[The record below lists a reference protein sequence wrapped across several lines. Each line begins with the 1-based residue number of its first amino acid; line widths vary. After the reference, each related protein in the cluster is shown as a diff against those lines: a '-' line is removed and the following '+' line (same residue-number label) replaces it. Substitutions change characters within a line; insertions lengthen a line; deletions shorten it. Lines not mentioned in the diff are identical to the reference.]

1 MAKGAKKKQNKKR
14 RTGAE
19 IERARTGGQIALMG
33 YDYQLVYSCYK
44 ALEFLN
50 CENKSLKLEG
60 IEDVDTFSS
69 MLDDHMIVE
78 HVQLKHS
85 KEKQDAS
92 FFDSILSNFLEVYLT
107 DKQNTN
113 KYFRLVYDMEIA
125 KGNLSKLIAN
135 KLDKTAIQ
143 FWTNKID
150 KIKEENPQWDWT
162 NFNFQVFGKQLK
174 FEKVTQNELEQ
185 KISCL
190 MIDKYEISTGNEQLF
205 INSLFY
211 SIFQAAKNRQKITHP
226 MLREIVQSVKDDV
239 ARGFQN
245 PAFHWF
251 EKIDFNKLKTAR
263 GNMEYYEGKKAS
275 PADIINGLPIRRK
288 NLEKEI
294 EESVM
299 ENKITVIKS
308 SSGQGKTTLAWQA
321 AYNLSKEFTV
331 YKLNWC
337 KETKE
342 IDNIIEFIN
351 SRSKLGEKTLIVLDN
366 LDVDLKEWNKLAQLL
381 EEKITLNYRLL
392 ITSREDDWYTFA
404 GDQSN
409 LVKLKILNISLN
421 RDQAK
426 NIYENLKE
434 RNKIHDDIRNWQ
446 SAWERVEEKQIL
458 IEYIYLLTHGEM
470 LEDRLSQQLKNINT
484 DKVSNIKLEVLRLIS
499 LADVIGIPLRSDKL
513 INEITSEAGFNA
525 DINGILESL
534 ENEFFLKAEVGSYVE
549 GLHPVR
555 SQHISDMLHVYL
567 PTSRTL
573 TKLLSIVDEG
583 YIAKL
588 FSQIPLHVDIEQDE
602 FYFSLSKEMKFKS
615 YAFIV
620 NTIEGLFSGSVL
632 KYFKENKTYFDNA
645 NERGGLLPFLM
656 EIGPWNSRNEM
667 DFELKTLKRVNEIMP
682 ENENIQYLLN
692 MAEEI
697 EKLDIEKSDLYIYS
711 YYLFNELN
719 GGILKRDISSY
730 SMLASWL
737 SRLSKKFDI
746 VTSLDYDEIWMNR
759 EKWKYDE
766 LSLLMY
772 EFHSL
777 NPSKYRKFIKKNK
790 ESILKYLKVKTD
802 SVNIYEL
809 DDDIYIEYILPPHKV
824 GKANE
829 YSVMRINAVCRFLPI
844 YKTYI
849 TNGVKPK
856 LELYSRFN
864 AVDESYKAMPIDN
877 IKLGFNTDL
886 TVLWKNSILSHYEF
900 SSVYE
905 WQEHWMNIRSDL
917 ITFIKLNIRV
927 LEYVLKQTKLTPEV
941 RVIDK
946 VRNEIFQSLLKEKL
960 FPRENRPFENP
971 ILLKNEI
978 SKLKNGFFFAI
989 RCYIESYLNVVMR
1002 RTENNASGIAMYN
1015 LRDAKYK
1022 LSEMQLGFRN
1032 IFERTTYYFDLDEI
1046 EEQET
1051 LWLDRLINMNEFY
1064 LNNLPRKGGY
1074 TRSAIKEWNKE
1085 KENARMRIIN
1095 DKIKKLA
1102 DESNFTVLNTNKLY
1116 CESNINYLPIGVTNV
1131 DVNNETEMGRL
1142 IFTITDLTDVIE
1154 SDVHYIELLF
1164 LNSEF
1169 ELVGNGLRVAISYLK
1184 HLKESIVAG
1193 KDLTADN
1200 LFLPLPIVINQQHL
1214 ECFEENIKVLI
1225 TPTKYSYENVDIFLT
1240 LLWEYCQYQVYF
1252 DIFDDIE
1259 SDFLRI
1265 ENHRKIL
1272 KLNQLLNELQQNCDP
1287 QLFVRLSR
1295 LKNDVLENKA
1305 VFNDTELNAWI
1316 NELALMLK

>member
-1 MAKGAKKKQNKKR
+1 MAKGTKKKQNKKR

-33 YDYQLVYSCYK
+33 YDYQLVYSCYI
-44 ALEFLN
+44 ALEFLDD
-50 CENKSLKLEG
+50 ENKSLKLEG

-125 KGNLSKLIAN
+125 KGNLSMLIAY
-135 KLDKTAIQ
+135 KLDKTVIQ

-162 NFNFQVFGKQLK
+162 DFNFQVFSKQLK

-211 SIFQAAKNRQKITHP
+211 SIFQAAKNRRKITHP

-251 EKIDFNKLKTAR
+251 EKIDFNKLKTAKE
-263 GNMEYYEGKKAS
+263 NMEYYEGKKAS

-294 EESVM
+294 EESIT

-308 SSGQGKTTLAWQA
+308 SCGQGKTTLAWQA

-342 IDNIIEFIN
+342 IDNIIQFIN

-381 EEKITLNYRLL
+381 EGKITLNYRLL

-409 LVKLKILNISLN
+409 LMKLKIINISLN

-434 RNKIHDDIRNWQ
+434 RNKIHDEIRNWQ
-446 SAWERVEEKQIL
+446 SAWERVEDKQIL

-470 LEDRLSQQLKNINT
+470 LEERLSQQLKNINT

-513 INEITSEAGFNA
+513 INEITSESGFNA
-525 DINGILESL
+525 DINEILQSL

-555 SQHISDMLHVYL
+555 SQHISDMLHLYL

-573 TKLLSIVDEG
+573 SKLLSIVDES

-588 FSQIPLHVDIEQDE
+588 FSQIALHVDIEQDE
-602 FYFSLSKEMKFKS
+602 FYSSLSKKMKLKS

-620 NTIEGLFSGSVL
+620 STIEGLFSGSVL

-645 NERGGLLPFLM
+645 NERGGLLLFLM
-656 EIGPWNSRNEM
+656 EIGPWNSRSEM
-667 DFELKTLKRVNEIMP
+667 DFELKTLKRINEIVP
-682 ENENIQYLLN
+682 ENENIKYLLN
-692 MAEEI
+692 MTEQI
-697 EKLDIEKSDLYIYS
+697 EKLDIEKSDLYIYA
-711 YYLFNELN
+711 YYLYNELN
-719 GGILKRDISSY
+719 SGILKRDISSY

-737 SRLSKKFDI
+737 SRLSKNFDI
-746 VTSLDYDEIWMNR
+746 VTSLNYDEIWMNR
-759 EKWKYDE
+759 EKWNFDE
-766 LSLLMY
+766 ISLLMY

-777 NPSKYRKFIKKNK
+777 DPNKYKEFIEKNK
-790 ESILKYLKVKTD
+790 DSIFRFLKVKTN
-802 SVNIYEL
+802 SIKIFEL
-809 DDDIYIEYILPPHKV
+809 EDDLCIEYILTPQDV
-824 GKANE
+824 GKANN
-829 YSVMRINAVCRFLPI
+829 YSVKRINEVCRFLPI
-844 YKTYI
+844 YNKYI
-849 TNGVKPK
+849 TTAIK
-856 LELYSRFN
+856 LEIELYSGLN
-864 AVDESYKAMPIDN
+864 LPDESYKAMPIDK

-900 SSVYE
+900 PSIYD
-905 WQEHWMNIRSDL
+905 WQEHWMNIRSSI
-917 ITFIKLNIRV
+917 ITFIKLNICV
-927 LEYVLKQTKLTPEV
+927 LEYVLKQSKLTPEV
-941 RVIDK
+941 RIIDN
-946 VRNEIFQSLLKEKL
+946 VRMEIFQSLLKEVL

-971 ILLKNEI
+971 IFLKGEI
-978 SKLKNGFFFAI
+978 SMVQQGFFVGI
-989 RCYIESYLNVVMR
+989 KNYIESYLNIVSR
-1002 RTENNASGIAMYN
+1002 KKEGNASGIAIYN

-1022 LSEMQLGFRN
+1022 LSAMQSGFRY
-1032 IFERTTYYFDLDEI
+1032 IFQHTTFYFDLDEI
-1046 EEQET
+1046 EEQES

-1064 LNNLPRKGGY
+1064 LNHLPRKGGY
-1074 TRSAIKEWNKE
+1074 TRAAVKEWNKE
-1085 KENARMRIIN
+1085 KENDRMQLIN
-1095 DKIKKLA
+1095 DKMKKLSE
-1102 DESNFTVLNTNKLY
+1102 ESSFNFLKTKKLY
-1116 CESNINYLPIGVTNV
+1116 CERNINFLPVSVTDV
-1131 DVNNETEMGRL
+1131 DVNSETEMGRL

-1154 SDVHYIELLF
+1154 SDVHYIVLLF
-1164 LNSEF
+1164 LTSKF
-1169 ELVGNGLRVAISYLK
+1169 EHVGNGLRVATSYLK
-1184 HLKESIVAG
+1184 HLKESIMTG
-1193 KDLTADN
+1193 KDLITDN
-1200 LFLPLPIVINQQHL
+1200 LLLPLPIEINQQHL
-1214 ECFEENIKVLI
+1214 ECFEENIKVLM
-1225 TPTKYSYENVDIFLT
+1225 TPTKYSYENVDVFLT
-1240 LLWEYCQYQVYF
+1240 LLWEYYQYQVYF
-1252 DIFDDIE
+1252 DISDNIE
-1259 SDFLRI
+1259 RDFLQI
-1265 ENHRKIL
+1265 ENGRKVL
-1272 KLNQLLNELQQNCDP
+1272 KLDQLLNELQQNCDP

-1305 VFNDTELNAWI
+1305 VFNDPQLNAWV
-1316 NELALMLK
+1316 NELALVLK